1 LTTGG
6 GSATGGVAT
15 VAKKAAEAITN
26 IAGAFDNFTS
36 GTTTLAGIEAASN
49 KAFAFGTS
57 GVNTNTLAGIL
68 AASAQPNINITVN
81 GAMDKEGTA
90 RTIVDTLNN
99 SYYRGTGG
107 ATNLVAI

>member
-1 LTTGG
+1 VTTGGNVTTTTSGVTGGGSTGLTTGG

-49 KAFAFGTS
+49 QLVF
-57 GVNTNTLAGIL
+57 V
-68 AASAQPNINITVN
+68 
-81 GAMDKEGTA
+81 MA
-90 RTIVDTLNN
+90 RQALTPTPLRESWRRLPVQ
-99 SYYRGTGG
+99 
-107 ATNLVAI
+107 A